1 MRSAQRTTKAAAFPY
16 HMRMVRVCRRR
27 SRLCASDAV
36 KGLAHAPAET
46 SRLSTVSFPAWPAA
60 ALTTSQLVA
69 ASSRTAPGGGRS
81 HPRLELGG
89 PTLVVE
95 QLGILLVGGESSQ
108 LSQGQRLRCQW
119 TWVTGRSP
127 PLPTRGK
134 ELLNAIGQRGDK
146 ELRGRAPAGRQGGHN
161 GVELPSE
168 PESGSAGSTSCVM
181 SPSAPMAAGA

>member
-1 MRSAQRTTKAAAFPY
+1 MLSIFPLREISCEISYAVHFPKPNLKAEPTPPLRPAKCRHFAFQ
-16 HMRMVRVCRRR
+16 H
-27 SRLCASDAV
+27 
-36 KGLAHAPAET
+36 GLH
-46 SRLSTVSFPAWPAA
+46 AA

-81 HPRLELGG
+81 HPRLEPGG

-127 PLPTRGK
+127 PLPMRGK

-168 PESGSAGSTSCVM
+168 PESGSAGSSSCVM

>member
-1 MRSAQRTTKAAAFPY
+1 MRALAGKKGQQQLTPPPRCFAKLVFLQK
-16 HMRMVRVCRRR
+16 RV
-27 SRLCASDAV
+27 SV
-36 KGLAHAPAET
+36 KGRAHAPAET
-46 SRLSTVSFPAWPAA
+46 SRLPAVSFPAWPAA

-81 HPRLELGG
+81 HPRLEPGG

-108 LSQGQRLRCQW
+108 LSQGRRLRCQW

-168 PESGSAGSTSCVM
+168 PESGSAGSSSCVM

>member
-1 MRSAQRTTKAAAFPY
+1 MFVAVLAS
-16 HMRMVRVCRRR
+16 RR
-27 SRLCASDAV
+27 SSRPRTERPRAVLERV
-36 KGLAHAPAET
+36 KGRAGAPVET
-46 SRLSTVSFPAWPAA
+46 SEVSTLCFPAWPAA

-69 ASSRTAPGGGRS
+69 ASSRTAPGGGHS

>member
-1 MRSAQRTTKAAAFPY
+1 MIEISGVF
-16 HMRMVRVCRRR
+16 
-27 SRLCASDAV
+27 V

-46 SRLSTVSFPAWPAA
+46 SGLVQVSFPAWPAA

-81 HPRLELGG
+81 LPRLEPGG

-108 LSQGQRLRCQW
+108 LSQGRRLRCQW

-168 PESGSAGSTSCVM
+168 PESGSAGSSSCVM

>member
-1 MRSAQRTTKAAAFPY
+1 
-16 HMRMVRVCRRR
+16 MVRALPLQ
-27 SRLCASDAV
+27 SRPAGRPFATTALLPV
-36 KGLAHAPAET
+36 KGLDHAPAET

-81 HPRLELGG
+81 HPRLEPGG

-108 LSQGQRLRCQW
+108 VSQGRLLGCQW

-127 PLPTRGK
+127 PLPMRGK
-134 ELLNAIGQRGDK
+134 ELSNTIGHRGDK
-146 ELRGRAPAGRQGGHN
+146 ELRGRAPADRQGGHN
-161 GVELPSE
+161 GVELPAE